1 MLLGNFTY
9 DAQSDPL
16 QIFPVQ
22 VKIFTFLNQICGII
36 QCPISQQS
44 DNRLTQII
52 ELETLTNWGASVTC
66 LYRFRV
72 HGDSM
77 RVIPEAMDE
86 AEMEEIEAKLTP
98 SGTQKMAKSV
108 AEEHDIF

>member
-1 MLLGNFTY
+1 
-9 DAQSDPL
+9 
-16 QIFPVQ
+16 
-22 VKIFTFLNQICGII
+22 
-36 QCPISQQS
+36 
-44 DNRLTQII
+44 
-52 ELETLTNWGASVTC
+52 
-66 LYRFRV
+66 
-72 HGDSM
+72 M